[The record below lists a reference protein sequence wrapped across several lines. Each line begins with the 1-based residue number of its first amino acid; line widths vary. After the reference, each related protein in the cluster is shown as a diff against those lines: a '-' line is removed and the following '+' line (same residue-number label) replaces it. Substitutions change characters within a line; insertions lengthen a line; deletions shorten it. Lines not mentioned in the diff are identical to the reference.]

1 MSEIIYLTG
10 FSYTGKTTLGR
21 IVADRLGW
29 SFVDTDEQ
37 IALQAGKSVPEIF
50 ATDGEPAFRSLERQ
64 VLEQIGIGKHT
75 VVSTGGG
82 AVLSAANR
90 RAMSTTGIIICL
102 EASPAVILDRLR
114 RSAASADS
122 DAVSRPLLHGDDPL
136 RRIEHL
142 KQSRQQYYS
151 VADWVVSTDLL
162 SKAEAVDEILR
173 GYGLAR
179 RKWNRAE
186 PGVEMRFDRP
196 DLPESLAP
204 YCPSSGAVCEVSLGE
219 RSYPIFVGW
228 NLLHELGPH
237 LRNAGLTERAFVLA
251 DAMVLQLH
259 GERAISSLTEAGLS
273 VAVRSIEP
281 GERSKALATAGK
293 LYDWL
298 ASEHAERGHSIVAL
312 GGGVVGDL
320 AGFVA
325 ATYLRGLPLL
335 HVPTTVLAM
344 VDSSIGGKTGVNLP
358 GAKNLVGAFYQP
370 RLVLADIAT
379 LTTLPR
385 REYTSGWAEVIKH
398 AVALDET
405 LFAYLSRH
413 QQAICAVEPEPVVA
427 AIGRSAVI
435 KAAIVSQDEREGGQR
450 MILNY
455 GHTIGHGV
463 EAATRFRRYLHG
475 EAVAIGMHAAAL
487 LSHRMGLLP
496 LDAVEAQRQMLEAYG
511 LPTRAKGVDL
521 QKVRA
526 AMLLD
531 KKVKSARLRWVLPT
545 DIGSAVLRSDVQTK
559 DVEAVLEEV
568 MS

>member
-1 MSEIIYLTG
+1 MSDIIYLTG
-10 FSYTGKTTLGR
+10 FSYTGKTTLGH

-50 ATDGEPAFRSLERQ
+50 ATDGEPAFRALESR
-64 VLEQIGIGKHT
+64 VLEQISIGKRT

-82 AVLSAANR
+82 AVLSAENR
-90 RAMSTTGIIICL
+90 RIMGSTGVVICL
-102 EASPAVILDRLR
+102 EASPAVILERLR
-114 RSAASADS
+114 RSADS
-122 DAVSRPLLHGDDPL
+122 DAVPRPLLQGEDPL

-142 KQSRQQYYS
+142 KQMRQPYYS
-151 VADWVVSTDLL
+151 VADWIVSTDLL
-162 SKAEAVDEILR
+162 SETEAAEEILR
-173 GYGLAR
+173 GYNLAP
-179 RKWNRAE
+179 RKWERADRRDE
-186 PGVEMRFDRP
+186 IHFDRP
-196 DLPESLAP
+196 DLPESMAP
-204 YCPSSGAVCEVSLGE
+204 YCATSGAACEVNLGE

-228 NLLHELGPH
+228 SLLDEMGPR

-251 DAMVLQLH
+251 DATVLRLH
-259 GERAISSLTEAGLS
+259 GERAVASLNEAGFS
-273 VAVRSIEP
+273 VSVRSIEP
-281 GERSKALATAGK
+281 GEKSKSLASAGK

-298 ASEHAERGHSIVAL
+298 ASEHAERGHPIVAL

-325 ATYLRGLPLL
+325 ATYLRGLPLV

-344 VDSSIGGKTGVNLP
+344 VDSSIGGKTGVNLAR
-358 GAKNLVGAFYQP
+358 AKNLVGAFYQP
-370 RLVLADIAT
+370 RLVVADIAT

-405 LFAYLSRH
+405 LFSYLSGQR
-413 QQAICAVEPEPVVA
+413 QAICFVEPEPVVA
-427 AIGRSAVI
+427 AIGRSAAI
-435 KAAIVSQDEREGGQR
+435 KAAVVSQDEREGGRR

-455 GHTIGHGV
+455 GHTIAHGV

-475 EAVAIGMHAAAL
+475 EAVAIGMHGAAL

-496 LDAVEAQRQMLEAYG
+496 LETVEVQRQMLEAYR
-511 LPTRAKGVDL
+511 LPTQARGVDV
-521 QKVRA
+521 QEVRA

-531 KKVKSARLRWVLPT
+531 KKMKSARLRWVLPT
-545 DIGSAVLRSDVQTK
+545 AIGTTVIRSDVPAK
-559 DVEAVLEEV
+559 DVEAVLAEV